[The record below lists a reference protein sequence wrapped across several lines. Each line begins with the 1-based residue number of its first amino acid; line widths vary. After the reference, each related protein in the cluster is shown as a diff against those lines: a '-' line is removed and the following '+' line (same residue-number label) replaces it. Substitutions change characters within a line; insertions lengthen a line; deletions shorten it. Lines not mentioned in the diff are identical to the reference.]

1 MSILSRLFGGKAKAE
16 PEDEVEI
23 YKGFRILPAPQA
35 AEGGYRVAARIEKD
49 IDGEVQVHQ
58 LMRADTIA
66 SLDEARAFCVRKAKQ
81 VIDEQ
86 GEAIFRK

>member
-16 PEDEVEI
+16 PEEQVEI

-58 LMRADTIA
+58 LLRADTIA
-66 SLDEARAFCVRKAKQ
+66 SLDEARAFCARKAKQ

>member
-1 MSILSRLFGGKAKAE
+1 
-16 PEDEVEI
+16 
-23 YKGFRILPAPQA
+23 
-35 AEGGYRVAARIEKD
+35 VAARIEKD
-49 IDGEVQVHQ
+49 IAGEVKMHQ
-58 LMRADTIA
+58 LLRADTIA